1 MPCAHE
7 REIFFEPNRTTALGN
22 QVRARQRRHIP
33 LLKENKFGQ
42 MWLHETV
49 PMAFGLAL
57 AYRVSRFVESEA

>member
-1 MPCAHE
+1 
-7 REIFFEPNRTTALGN
+7 
-22 QVRARQRRHIP
+22 